1 VISMYARVRT
11 QSLALIEQVMVM
23 IFEVVQRWVAGHV
36 WVRVSIRLRAAAHLP
51 AGTSRYMLGS
61 IKLFLDLFQLQLRTT
76 KVNKFI
82 DRFIETGRDF
92 LKVRKP
98 SE

>member
-1 VISMYARVRT
+1 METSVFQTELQQILNQLRSLIRSTVLPPPSPVVPPPSLRGKIISGEAT
-11 QSLALIEQVMVM
+11 
-23 IFEVVQRWVAGHV
+23 
-36 WVRVSIRLRAAAHLP
+36 LP
-51 AGTSRYMLGS
+51 VC
-61 IKLFLDLFQLQLRTT
+61 LQLRTT
-76 KVNKFI
+76 KVNKFV

>member
-1 VISMYARVRT
+1 MEGSGKLEVIANK
-11 QSLALIEQVMVM
+11 IEFGCNV
-23 IFEVVQRWVAGHV
+23 
-36 WVRVSIRLRAAAHLP
+36 
-51 AGTSRYMLGS
+51 
-61 IKLFLDLFQLQLRTT
+61 QLRTT